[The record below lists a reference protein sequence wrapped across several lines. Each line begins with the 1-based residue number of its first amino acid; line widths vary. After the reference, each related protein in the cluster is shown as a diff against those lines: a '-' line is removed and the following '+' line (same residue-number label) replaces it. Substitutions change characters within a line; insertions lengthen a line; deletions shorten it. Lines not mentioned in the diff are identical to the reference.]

1 MASIVTPMPVTVRI
15 VCPSCTQP
23 VGGESLDEAALY
35 ALVAANPGRLTCG
48 ACGESFFLDTADPF
62 HPGEQLT
69 ENAAQWSAEQADAA
83 SRGGASARPE

>member
-1 MASIVTPMPVTVRI
+1 MASIVAPIPVTVRI
-15 VCPSCTQP
+15 VCPGCSQP
-23 VGGESLDEAALY
+23 VGGEALDQAALY

-48 ACGESFFLDTADPF
+48 ACGERFFLDYADPF

-83 SRGGASARPE
+83 PD